1 MELNKRSDVRDGNR
15 CCKKLTD
22 INLKLDSK
30 IKRLM
35 KKIIL
40 TSVLILI
47 PLLLSAQLRM
57 GVMDPDVVLDAL
69 PETVQVQE
77 SLENFVQQRQNTFQ
91 TRYQDWLAQITS
103 YSERMEAGEMSDAE
117 MRNEEE
123 RLTEMQEELN
133 SLQQRI
139 QRQIQERQNEL
150 FNPLLLRVENAMA
163 EVSEEMGLDFVL
175 NKTTNTGDPIIYYAS
190 QRAPDIT
197 ERVIQKLTQN

>member
-1 MELNKRSDVRDGNR
+1 
-15 CCKKLTD
+15 
-22 INLKLDSK
+22 
-30 IKRLM
+30 M

-40 TSVLILI
+40 TSVFFLI

-57 GVMDPDVVLDAL
+57 GVMDPDIVLDAL

-77 SLENFVQQRQNTFQ
+77 SLENFVQQRQSAFQ
-91 TRYQDWLAQITS
+91 ERYQDWLTQITS
-103 YSERMEAGEMSDAE
+103 YSERMEAGELSDAQ

-139 QRQIQERQNEL
+139 QRQVQERQNEL

-163 EVSEEMGLDFVL
+163 EVSEELGLDFVI
-175 NKTTNTGDPIIYYAS
+175 NKTTNTGDPIIYFSS

-197 ERVIQKLTQN
+197 EQVIQKLTQN

>member
-1 MELNKRSDVRDGNR
+1 
-15 CCKKLTD
+15 
-22 INLKLDSK
+22 
-30 IKRLM
+30 M

-40 TSVLILI
+40 TFVLFLI

-69 PETVQVQE
+69 PETIQVQE
-77 SLENFVQQRQNTFQ
+77 DLERFVEQRQSTFQ
-91 TRYQDWLAQITS
+91 TRYQDWLTQITS
-103 YSERMEAGEMSDAE
+103 YSERMEAGTLSDAE
-117 MRNEEE
+117 MQSEEV

-139 QRQIQERQNEL
+139 QRQVQERQNEL

-175 NKTTNTGDPIIYYAS
+175 NKTTNTGDPIIYFSS